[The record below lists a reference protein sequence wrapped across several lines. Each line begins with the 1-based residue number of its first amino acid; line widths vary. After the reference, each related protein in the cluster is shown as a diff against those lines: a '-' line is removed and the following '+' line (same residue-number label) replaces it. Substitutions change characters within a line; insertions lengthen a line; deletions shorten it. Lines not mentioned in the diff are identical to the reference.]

1 MSSSKRKVA
10 AVTFQNK
17 TKKGKKESS
26 SIKSNM
32 LVIKVEYVPETKT
45 NAVDF
50 FKKRTKQPKE
60 SSSIKT
66 MLLVK
71 NKTQS
76 KLNILKPILKWVGG
90 KTQILDKLI
99 ADFPVNIENYYEPFL
114 GGGSVLFTLLS
125 YARIG
130 VINLTG
136 RVYASDSNEPLIFM
150 YKNIQTSR
158 HELFDAIQVL
168 ITEYDECRTE
178 GPLNR
183 APENPEEATDLKE
196 NYYYWVRIQY
206 NSLSAE
212 EKKTVQGSAFLIFL
226 NKTCFRGVFR
236 IGPNGFNVPYGHS
249 KNTPEIINEAHLND
263 IYNLIRGVIF
273 ECCHFSTSLARVN
286 NPLDYVY
293 LDPPYAPETSTSF
306 VGYTENGFCLEDHL
320 TLFKTIHT
328 LRENKVKLMMSNA
341 DVEFV
346 RDTFTE
352 PNYHTE
358 SILCKRTINSTNPDA
373 KAKEVII
380 KNY

>member
-1 MSSSKRKVA
+1 
-10 AVTFQNK
+10 
-17 TKKGKKESS
+17 
-26 SIKSNM
+26 
-32 LVIKVEYVPETKT
+32 
-45 NAVDF
+45 
-50 FKKRTKQPKE
+50 
-60 SSSIKT
+60 
-66 MLLVK
+66 
-71 NKTQS
+71 
-76 KLNILKPILKWVGG
+76 
-90 KTQILDKLI
+90 
-99 ADFPVNIENYYEPFL
+99 
-114 GGGSVLFTLLS
+114 
-125 YARIG
+125 
-130 VINLTG
+130 
-136 RVYASDSNEPLIFM
+136 M

-158 HELFDAIQVL
+158 HELFNAIQGL

-183 APENPEEATDLKE
+183 APENLEEATDLKE
-196 NYYYWVRIQY
+196 NYYYWVRSRY

-249 KNTPEIINEAHLND
+249 KNTPEIINKAHLND

>member
-1 MSSSKRKVA
+1 MSSSKRKA
-10 AVTFQNK
+10 ADTVK
-17 TKKGKKESS
+17 KRTKKGKEEVSR
-26 SIKSNM
+26 IKNNT
-32 LVIKVEYVPETKT
+32 LVIKVIPETTISSTK
-45 NAVDF
+45 NIADF

-66 MLLVK
+66 MLVK
-71 NKTQS
+71 HKTQS

-136 RVYASDSNEPLIFM
+136 NVYASDSNEPLIFM

-168 ITEYDECRTE
+168 IIEYKECRTE

-183 APENPEEATDLKE
+183 APENLEEAMDLKE
-196 NYYYWVRIQY
+196 NYYYWVRAQY
-206 NSLSAE
+206 NMLSAE
-212 EKKTVQGSAFLIFL
+212 QKKTVQGSAFLIFL

-249 KNTPEIINEAHLND
+249 TNTPEIINEAHLND
-263 IYNLIRGVIF
+263 IYNLIKNVIF

-293 LDPPYAPETSTSF
+293 LDPPYAPETSRSF
-306 VGYTENGFCLEDHL
+306 VGYTENGFCLEDHM
-320 TLFKTIHT
+320 TLFSSIHT
-328 LRENKVKLMMSNA
+328 LRENNVKLMMSNA
-341 DVEFV
+341 DVELV

-352 PNYHTE
+352 PDYHTK
-358 SILCKRTINSTNPDA
+358 SILCRRTINSSNPEA

>member
-1 MSSSKRKVA
+1 MSSFKRKA
-10 AVTFQNK
+10 ADTFQKK
-17 TKKGKKESS
+17 TKKGKEEASRT
-26 SIKSNM
+26 KSNV
-32 LVIKVEYVPETKT
+32 LVVKVIPETKR
-45 NAVDF
+45 NVADF

-60 SSSIKT
+60 SSSIKN

-99 ADFPVNIENYYEPFL
+99 ADFPVNINNYYEPFL

-136 RVYASDSNEPLIFM
+136 HVYASDSNEPLIFM

-158 HELFDAIQVL
+158 NELFAAIQIL
-168 ITEYDECRTE
+168 INEYDGCRTE

-183 APENPEEATDLKE
+183 APENLEEATDLKE
-196 NYYYWVRIQY
+196 NYYYWIRTQY
-206 NSLSAE
+206 NKLSAE

-249 KNTPEIINEAHLND
+249 KNTPEIINKAHLDD
-263 IYNLIRGVIF
+263 IHNLIRGVIF

-293 LDPPYAPETSTSF
+293 MDPPYAPENNKSF
-306 VGYTENGFCLEDHL
+306 VGYTENGFCLEDHVS
-320 TLFKTIHT
+320 LFKTIYN
-328 LRENKVKLMMSNA
+328 LRENSVKLMMSNA
-341 DVEFV
+341 DVELV
-346 RDTFTE
+346 RTTFTE
-352 PNYHTE
+352 PNYHTDT
-358 SILCKRTINSTNPDA
+358 ILCKRTINSTNPDA

>member
-1 MSSSKRKVA
+1 MSSSKRKM
-10 AVTFQNK
+10 
-17 TKKGKKESS
+17 E
-26 SIKSNM
+26 
-32 LVIKVEYVPETKT
+32 
-45 NAVDF
+45 DF
-50 FKKRTKQPKE
+50 FKKKTKQPKE
-60 SSSIKT
+60 TSDIKT

-76 KLNILKPILKWVGG
+76 KLNIIKPILKWVGG

-99 ADFPVNIENYYEPFL
+99 GDFPVNIENYYEPFL

-136 RVYASDSNEPLIFM
+136 SVYASDSNEPLIFM
-150 YKNIQTSR
+150 YKNIQTS
-158 HELFDAIQVL
+158 HNELYDATQTLVK
-168 ITEYDECRTE
+168 EYDECRTE

-183 APENPEEATDLKE
+183 KPENLVEATNLKE
-196 NYYYWVRIQY
+196 NYYYWIRSRY

-249 KNTPEIINEAHLND
+249 KNTPEIINKAHLDD
-263 IYNLIRGVIF
+263 IHNLIKGVIF
-273 ECCHFSTSLARVN
+273 ECCHFGTSLARVN

-293 LDPPYAPETSTSF
+293 MDPPYAPENDKSF
-306 VGYTENGFCLEDHL
+306 VGYTENGFCLEDHM
-320 TLFKTIHT
+320 TLFNTIHT
-328 LRENKVKLMMSNA
+328 LRERRVKLMMSNA
-341 DVEFV
+341 DVKLV
-346 RDTFTE
+346 RDAFTK
-352 PNYHTE
+352 PHYHTDT
-358 SILCKRTINSTNPDA
+358 ILCKRTINSTNPDA

>member
-1 MSSSKRKVA
+1 MSSSKRKA
-10 AVTFQNK
+10 A
-17 TKKGKKESS
+17 
-26 SIKSNM
+26 
-32 LVIKVEYVPETKT
+32 
-45 NAVDF
+45 DF
-50 FKKRTKQPKE
+50 FKKRTKQPKRT
-60 SSSIKT
+60 SGIKT
-66 MLLVK
+66 IMLVK
-71 NKTQS
+71 SKTQS
-76 KLNILKPILKWVGG
+76 KLNILRPILKWVGG

-99 ADFPVNIENYYEPFL
+99 ADFPVNMENYYEPFL

-125 YARIG
+125 YVRIG

-136 RVYASDSNEPLIFM
+136 SVYASDSNEPLIFM
-150 YKNIQTSR
+150 YKNIQTSH
-158 HELFDAIQVL
+158 HELFAAIQVL
-168 ITEYDECRTE
+168 IHEYDECRTK

-183 APENPEEATDLKE
+183 VPKNLEEATDLKE
-196 NYYYWVRIQY
+196 NYYYWIRAQY
-206 NSLSAE
+206 NKLSAE

-249 KNTPEIINEAHLND
+249 KNTPEIINKTHLD
-263 IYNLIRGVIF
+263 DVHNLIRDVIF

-293 LDPPYAPETSTSF
+293 LDPPYAPETSKSF
-306 VGYTENGFCLEDHL
+306 VGYTESGFCLEDHVL
-320 TLFKTIHT
+320 LFSSIHT
-328 LRENKVKLMMSNA
+328 LRENNIKLMMSNA

-358 SILCKRTINSTNPDA
+358 SILCRRTINSSNPEA

>member
-1 MSSSKRKVA
+1 MSSSKRK
-10 AVTFQNK
+10 AVDTFQKK
-17 TKKGKKESS
+17 TKKGKEEPSR
-26 SIKSNM
+26 IKNNK
-32 LVIKVEYVPETKT
+32 LVIIPETKRT
-45 NAVDF
+45 AAADF

-76 KLNILKPILKWVGG
+76 KLSILKPILKWVGG

-99 ADFPVNIENYYEPFL
+99 ADFPVNMENYYEPFL

-158 HELFDAIQVL
+158 NELFAAIQGL
-168 ITEYDECRTE
+168 IREYDECPTE

-183 APENPEEATDLKE
+183 APENLEEATELKE

-249 KNTPEIINEAHLND
+249 KNTPEIINKAHLDD
-263 IYNLIRGVIF
+263 IYNLIRNVVF

-286 NPLDYVY
+286 NPLDFVY
-293 LDPPYAPETSTSF
+293 LDPPYAPETSKSF
-306 VGYTENGFCLEDHL
+306 VGYTENGFCLEDHVS
-320 TLFKTIHT
+320 LFKTIHS
-328 LRENKVKLMMSNA
+328 LRENNVKLMMSNA
-341 DVEFV
+341 DVELV

-358 SILCKRTINSTNPDA
+358 TILCKRTINSTNPDA